1 MVKNMPAMREI
12 RVRSLGWEDPL
23 EKGTAIHSGILAWW
37 IPWTEKPG
45 GLQSMGSQ
53 RAGHDWASEYYN
65 VVIYAHL
72 TDWDT
77 KVKVKVPQSC
87 PTLCDPMCCIVHGIQ
102 ARTPEL
108 VDFPFSRGSSQPR
121 DQTQVSHTADGF
133 FTIWATREAQEYWS
147 GSLSLLQRIFPT

>member
-1 MVKNMPAMREI
+1 MQETWVW
-12 RVRSLGWEDPL
+12 SLGLEDSL
-23 EKGTAIHSGILAWW
+23 KKGTATHSSILAWKT
-37 IPWTEKPG
+37 PWTEDPG
-45 GLQSMGSQ
+45 GLQSLESLESQ
-53 RAGHDWASEYYN
+53 RVRHDWASEYYN